1 VCVNARVSAARPS
14 DPQAL
19 TAADGDASPERSEA
33 QLLAPHEILRVLAPN
48 PGPLSLAGTNT
59 WLIARD
65 PTWVVDPGPLIES
78 HTERVLA
85 AVEER
90 GGLGGVALTH
100 DHLDHSQALDEL
112 LAAHPAPLAAGRA
125 GADVQLADGV
135 QFGPLHALATPG
147 HAPDHFALCAR
158 GACFTG
164 DAVLGEGTVFIS
176 PYPGAMSSYMRA
188 LERLRALDLDLLC
201 PGHGPLVRD
210 PARKLDEYLEHRRER
225 ERNLIAA
232 LAAGRRSA
240 AELLDA
246 VWSDVP
252 APLRGAAG
260 ATLAAHLDK
269 LEQEQRLP
277 AGVERPR
284 FEPAK
289 W

>member
-1 VCVNARVSAARPS
+1 MSAARPS

-19 TAADGDASPERSEA
+19 TAADGDASLERSEA
-33 QLLAPHEILRVLAPN
+33 QLLASHEIVRVLAPN
-48 PGPLSLAGTNT
+48 PGPLSLSGTNT

-78 HTERVLA
+78 HLACVLA

-100 DHLDHSQALDEL
+100 DHADHSQAVDEL

-125 GADVQLADGV
+125 GADVELADGV
-135 QFGPLHALATPG
+135 LFGPLQALATPG
-147 HAPDHFALCAR
+147 HAPDHFALRAR

-164 DAVLGEGTVFIS
+164 DAVLGEGSVFIS

-188 LERLRALDLDLLC
+188 LERLRALDLELLC

-225 ERNLIAA
+225 ERDLIAA
-232 LAAGRRSA
+232 LGEGRRSV

-252 APLRGAAG
+252 APLRPAAG

-284 FEPAK
+284 FEPAG